1 MAECKYV
8 TKKIV
13 KEAKIEIVKVLK
25 QVNEDIKEKY
35 KGNVNFHI
43 VGSAKRNL
51 IVRNGNSPWDIDFQI
66 ILDDK
71 IFNDIEAE
79 EIKIDIWNYFK
90 NRLDDKNYKVNFS
103 KSVISVTL
111 RETNEYGLSSFDIA
125 ILKRNPKNNK
135 LEILRGKVGDKNSEY
150 FFKWEIIGGAENSYF
165 FRKKEIKNEDWIK
178 FRELFLLKK
187 ENDFKEKENGREG
200 KKTFIL

>member
-51 IVRNGNSPWDIDFQI
+51 IVRNGNSP
-66 ILDDK
+66 
-71 IFNDIEAE
+71 
-79 EIKIDIWNYFK
+79 
-90 NRLDDKNYKVNFS
+90 
-103 KSVISVTL
+103 
-111 RETNEYGLSSFDIA
+111 
-125 ILKRNPKNNK
+125 
-135 LEILRGKVGDKNSEY
+135 
-150 FFKWEIIGGAENSYF
+150 
-165 FRKKEIKNEDWIK
+165 
-178 FRELFLLKK
+178 
-187 ENDFKEKENGREG
+187 
-200 KKTFIL
+200 